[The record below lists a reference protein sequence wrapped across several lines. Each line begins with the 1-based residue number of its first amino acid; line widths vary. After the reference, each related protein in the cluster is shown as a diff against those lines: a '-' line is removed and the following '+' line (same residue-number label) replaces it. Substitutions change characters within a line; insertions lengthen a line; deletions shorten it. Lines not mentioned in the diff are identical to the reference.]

1 MKAPMKLYSNN
12 KFAINIANNLMQHD
26 RTKHVKV
33 HRHFIKEKLESGLIC
48 MPCIPMNK
56 QLFDIF
62 TKGLLK
68 PTFDYLTRKL
78 GMTDI
83 YQPLEGGVL
92 KIALL

>member
-1 MKAPMKLYSNN
+1 
-12 KFAINIANNLMQHD
+12 
-26 RTKHVKV
+26 
-33 HRHFIKEKLESGLIC
+33 

>member
-1 MKAPMKLYSNN
+1 
-12 KFAINIANNLMQHD
+12 
-26 RTKHVKV
+26 
-33 HRHFIKEKLESGLIC
+33 

-56 QLFDIF
+56 QLSDIF

-78 GMTDI
+78 GMIDI
-83 YQPLEGGVL
+83 YQPLEGGVF